1 MDTNSTQERQ
11 AFRGMFETIW
21 ALYSKNITK
30 DVLTIYWSA
39 LKRYTIEDVKHAL
52 NVHVQ
57 NPDAGQFLPK
67 PADLIKILDGS
78 AETVALQAWSKAE
91 KAIRSVGPYQSV
103 VFDDPL
109 IHAVIMDMGGWIE
122 MNNMMEDELPYKA
135 REFEKRYQG
144 YALRQP
150 DSFPKML
157 TGMAQADAERR
168 GFKARPPVLIGD
180 QVKAR
185 AVFQSGSDQ
194 AGIQISHSKAVGD
207 LLRLDRVSKEAQAKA
222 AG

>member
-1 MDTNSTQERQ
+1 MGGNMDTSSTQERQ
-11 AFRGMFETIW
+11 DFREMFETVW

-30 DVLTIYWSA
+30 NVLTIYWEA
-39 LKRYTIEDVKHAL
+39 LKRYTIEDIRHAL

-78 AETVALQAWSKAE
+78 TETVALQAWSKVE

-103 VFDDPL
+103 VFDDPI
-109 IHAVIMDMGGWIE
+109 IHTVILDMGGWINL
-122 MNNMMEDELPYKA
+122 NNMMEDEVPFKA

-144 YALRQP
+144 YALRRP
-150 DSFPKML
+150 DTYRRKL

-168 GFKARPPVLIGD
+168 GHKVRPPILIGD
-180 QVKAR
+180 REK
-185 AVFQSGSDQ
+185 
-194 AGIQISHSKAVGD
+194 
-207 LLRLDRVSKEAQAKA
+207 AKA
-222 AG
+222 LFVNESEEPQLQITETG